1 MTIELTV
8 EEKTNVINSHLKN
21 AAFSLYNFEL
31 SLLEENAKTSPNED
45 TIKNINNQIEQS
57 KAQVSALE
65 AELAS
70 LNG

>member
-8 EEKTNVINSHLKN
+8 EEKTSVINSHLKN

-31 SLLEENAKTSPNED
+31 SLLEENSKTSPNQD
-45 TIKNINNQIEQS
+45 IIKNINSQIEQS
-57 KAQVSALE
+57 KAQVAVLE

-70 LNG
+70 FNG